1 MLRPSLSVVLGSLVA
16 IAVAVACGSGGSGGA
31 TGGGGDGGGGPMD
44 SGGSSSGSLADGSHI
59 FGGDSS
65 LGNVASLYWVPA
77 SATVHCDG
85 SKPQSA
91 SFTLHAKLQ
100 GGGDQVIAAQSV
112 AFDRPDLASVMAGSP
127 VVLTAPGLVAGIG
140 TLQGVYGNMVATAK
154 LEVAVKTGSV
164 GMGVTAGQQVTL
176 DGATTPDPALTAL
189 QYPYD
194 KTVFPLGLTSP
205 LVMWAAPNPS
215 GDVYRVEYAEKDYVY
230 DDYEV
235 VTAPAQVRIAQA
247 AWDRITASN
256 QGDPLKVTL
265 SRLDASSGNAY
276 ESATETWTIAPASMQ
291 GAIYYW
297 TTSAGGHMSRIQPG
311 TGATPQTLYSGAC
324 MGCHAVSSDGST
336 LVASVEGA
344 GTTSGSPPGPNQTQ
358 DQSDGRP
365 WVTFALPAAN
375 ATKISTDFSGNV
387 AVNNDGKY
395 VVFGDQTLYLADTA
409 TAQLYTSTG
418 LDNFVLDTGMSG
430 LMTPAF
436 SPDGK
441 HLVAVEGAGSAY
453 HNLYDGKLVELDF
466 DEATHTFSNP
476 QSLAATSL
484 FPTGQQGVAYP
495 TFSPDAKW
503 IAFHVGDYD
512 TGCDTQGCDAN
523 ATQIGA
529 IYLQSTSGAMPVRLT
544 TLTDSSPNAADH
556 DETFEPTFN
565 PVQRGNYFWVV
576 VSSSRDWGNRITG
589 TPNNGKKRLWVAA
602 IDASPASGADP
613 SHPAFFLEGQEEDT
627 ENMRGFWS
635 LAQCTPTPK
644 QGGGGGSC
652 TAGFQCCSGFCDMG
666 TCTDQGNVSCVAVGG
681 TCSASTDCCN
691 SPAVVCNGGTCQVAN
706 Q

>member
-1 MLRPSLSVVLGSLVA
+1 MFRPSLSVVLGSLVS
-16 IAVAVACGSGGSGGA
+16 IAVAVACGSAGSGGA
-31 TGGGGDGGGGPMD
+31 TGGDAGPMD
-44 SGGSSSGSLADGSHI
+44 SGGSSGGMSDAPH
-59 FGGDSS
+59 FVGGDSS
-65 LGNVASLYWVPA
+65 MSPVASLYWVPA
-77 SATVHCDG
+77 GATLHCDG
-85 SKPQSA
+85 TTPQSA

-100 GGGDQVIAAQSV
+100 GGGDQVVAAQSV
-112 AFDRPDLASVMAGSP
+112 AFDRPDIASMMAGSP
-127 VVLTAPGLVAGIG
+127 TVLTAPGLEAGIG

-154 LEVAVKTGSV
+154 LEVAIHTGSV
-164 GMGVTAGQQVTL
+164 GMGVTAGQQMTL
-176 DGATTPDPALTAL
+176 DGATMPDPSLTTL

-247 AWDRITASN
+247 AWDRVTASN
-256 QGDPLKVTL
+256 QGDALKLTV
-265 SRLDASSGNAY
+265 SRLDASSGKAY
-276 ESATETWTIAPASMQ
+276 VSATESWTVAPVSMQ

-297 TTSAGGHMSRIQPG
+297 TTSQGGHMSRIQPG
-311 TGATPQTLYSGAC
+311 TGATPETLYSGAC

-336 LVASVEGA
+336 LVAAVEGA
-344 GTTSGSPPGPNQTQ
+344 GTTSGSPPGPNQTE
-358 DQSDGRP
+358 DQGDGRP
-365 WVTFALPAAN
+365 WVTFALPMAN
-375 ATKISTDFSGNV
+375 ATKISTAFAGNV

-395 VVFGDQTLYLADTA
+395 VVFGDQKLYLADTA
-409 TAQLYTSTG
+409 TAQIYTNTG
-418 LDNFVLDTGMSG
+418 IDDFALDPGMSG

-441 HLVAVEGAGSAY
+441 HLVAVEGTGTWY

-466 DEATHTFSNP
+466 DESTRTFSNP
-476 QSLAATSL
+476 TSLAATSV
-484 FPTGQQGVAYP
+484 FPMGQQGVAYP

-503 IAFHVGDYD
+503 VAFHVGDYD

-529 IYLQSTSGAMPVRLT
+529 IYLQSTSGSAPVRLT
-544 TLTDSSPNAADH
+544 TLTDSSLQAADH
-556 DETFEPTFN
+556 NETFEPTFN

-602 IDASPASGADP
+602 IDAAPASGADP

-635 LAQCTPTPK
+635 LAQCVPTPK
-644 QGGGGGSC
+644 QGGGGGTC

-666 TCTDQGNVSCVAVGG
+666 TCTSQGNVSCVALGG

-691 SPAVVCNGGTCQVAN
+691 SPAVVCTGGTCQVAN